1 MDFNLQIMPWK
12 RLKRPT
18 PDALAAPDAPNH
30 TWLMDFMQDQL
41 VNGRS
46 LRTLNVL
53 DDFNRKGLGIE
64 VDFSLPA
71 VRVVRSLNQII
82 EWRGAAEVIRVVS
95 GPEYVSGI
103 LKTRAEMRGIQIE
116 YIQLGKLQQ
125 NA

>member
-1 MDFNLQIMPWK
+1 
-12 RLKRPT
+12 
-18 PDALAAPDAPNH
+18 
-30 TWLMDFMQDQL
+30 MDFMQDQL

>member
-1 MDFNLQIMPWK
+1 M
-12 RLKRPT
+12 
-18 PDALAAPDAPNH
+18 
-30 TWLMDFMQDQL
+30 
-41 VNGRS
+41 
-46 LRTLNVL
+46 
-53 DDFNRKGLGIE
+53 
-64 VDFSLPA
+64 PA